1 MRPLNFTPEPSAPI
15 QFVSQSRLW
24 RRGLKWAMLI
34 AVGMQV
40 LLLVAICLPGEF
52 DGVSTQDS
60 LRLCLASPLA
70 ISVLG
75 GIVCALVV
83 VRGYKRSCPH
93 CGCFASLRFLEAT
106 LVARGRRLA
115 NVRTWDYHYDRNGQ
129 RVGCTQATRLLVVA
143 INMYLYTYACDHCG
157 QTVERT
163 RSKAHA

>member
-1 MRPLNFTPEPSAPI
+1 MRPLNFTLESSAPI

-34 AVGMQV
+34 GTTMQA
-40 LLLVAICLPGEF
+40 LLLLAICVPGEF

-60 LRLCLASPLA
+60 LRLCLASPLG

-83 VRGYKRSCPH
+83 ARGYERRCLH
-93 CGCFASLRFLEAT
+93 CGCFACLRFVETT
-106 LVARGRRLA
+106 LLGRSRQLA

-129 RVGCTQATRLLVVA
+129 RVGSTEATRVLMVTTKA
-143 INMYLYTYACDHCG
+143 YLDTYTCDHCG
-157 QTVERT
+157 QTVERK
-163 RSKAHA
+163 RSEAYV